1 MIAPVSL
8 ASILQFWKAPQFDD
22 PEKQRF
28 SDFLNRSIVAGV
40 LLTFAIIG
48 LILVNPN
55 TPIGA
60 LFLSIIIL
68 VVNFGVRVLLIK
80 GKFTAVGLIIALAGW
95 MGTTTGLIGYRGIHQ
110 PLIVLYVVIIL
121 FVGYLISWRASLYLA
136 GLSVASLLT
145 VAYLQDQGVLN
156 PVQETAVWYDAGIW
170 LMAIVSTL
178 LTIRFGTDRL
188 NSALTALRAKNKALE
203 KATAVADAAN
213 AAKSEFLANMSH
225 EIRTPLNAIVGL
237 TSLLQDT
244 AVDAEQT
251 EYLRTMRISSD
262 GLLSLINDIL
272 DFSKIEAG
280 KLEIE
285 AHPFHLLRC
294 VEDAVDLLSGKADE
308 KQLALGYE
316 VDAALPTLV
325 VGDLTRTR
333 QILVNL
339 LGNALKFTETGG
351 VQVVVTGVT
360 GANGRLQLQF
370 AIKDSGIGIP
380 PERMDRLFQSFSQV
394 DSSTTKRFGGTGLG
408 LAISKRLAEAMGGQ
422 MWAESEPGVGSTF
435 YFTLLAKPGEAL
447 DADTPSLGQSV
458 LRVGEGDTAVF
469 DPTLGQRLP
478 LRILLAEDN
487 LINQK
492 VGLRILA
499 RLGYQADLAS
509 NGLEVLSALH
519 RQRYDLVLMDVQMPE
534 MDGVMATQ
542 QIRQQFPK
550 AEQPIIVALTANA
563 LDGDRERFLQVG
575 MDDYLSKPVR
585 IEVLTA
591 VLESNFAQTN

>member
-1 MIAPVSL
+1 MTKQTSPAFIFL
-8 ASILQFWKAPQFDD
+8 FWQAPQFED
-22 PEKQRF
+22 PDAQRF
-28 SDFLNRSIVAGV
+28 SDFLNRSITAGI
-40 LLTFAIIG
+40 LLTLSLIG
-48 LILVNPN
+48 LILANPN
-55 TPIGA
+55 TPMMA
-60 LFLSIIIL
+60 MSLSVIIL
-68 VVNFGVRVLLIK
+68 LTNFGVRYLLIK

-95 MGTTTGLIGYRGIHQ
+95 TGTTTGIIGYRGIHQ
-110 PLIVLYVVIIL
+110 PMIVLYVVIIL

-136 GLSVASLLT
+136 GLSILSLST
-145 VAYLQDQGVLN
+145 IAYLQQQGVLI
-156 PVQETAVWYDAGIW
+156 PTHETAIWYDAGIW
-170 LMAIVSTL
+170 FMGIASAL

-188 NSALTALRAKNKALE
+188 NNALTALTAQNEALE
-203 KATAVADAAN
+203 AATAVADAAN

-225 EIRTPLNAIVGL
+225 EIRTPLNAIIGL

-280 KLEIE
+280 KLEVE
-285 AHPFHLLRC
+285 AHPFHLQRC
-294 VEDAVDLLSGKADE
+294 VAEVVDLLSGKADE
-308 KQLALGYE
+308 KRLVLGYA
-316 VDAALPTLV
+316 VAADLPPFV

-339 LGNALKFTETGG
+339 LGNALKFTEMGS
-351 VQVVVTGVT
+351 VQVAVTGEVV
-360 GANGRLQLQF
+360 ANGRLQLQF

-408 LAISKRLAEAMGGQ
+408 LAISKRLVEAMGGQ
-422 MWAESEPGVGSTF
+422 MWVESEPGVGSTF
-435 YFTLLAKPGEAL
+435 YFTLLVEPGEAPAL
-447 DADTPSLGQSV
+447 DNPSLER
-458 LRVGEGDTAVF
+458 LDYAMVGGETAVF
-469 DPTLGQRLP
+469 DTTLGQRLP

-492 VGLRILA
+492 VGKRILE
-499 RLGYQADLAS
+499 RLGYQADVAG
-509 NGLEVLSALH
+509 NGLEVLAALH
-519 RQRYDLVLMDVQMPE
+519 GQRYDLVLMDVQMPE
-534 MDGVMATQ
+534 MDGVAATQ
-542 QIRQQFPK
+542 AIRQAFSEE
-550 AEQPIIVALTANA
+550 AQPVIIALTANA

-585 IEVLTA
+585 IEALTA
-591 VLESNFAQTN
+591 VLQRNFAKTM